1 MVIIMKIEVLGTG
14 CMKCRRLAKNVE
26 KAVSE
31 LGISADIVKVE
42 DITAIMERDVMLT
55 PALMI
60 DGELKVSGR
69 VADVAELK
77 ELLEGER

>member
-1 MVIIMKIEVLGTG
+1 MKIEVLGTG
-14 CMKCRRLAKNVE
+14 CMKCRRLAQNVE

-31 LGISADIVKVE
+31 LGIKADIVKVE

-60 DGELKVSGR
+60 DGELKVTGR
-69 VADVAELK
+69 VAEVAELM
-77 ELLEGER
+77 ELFEKV